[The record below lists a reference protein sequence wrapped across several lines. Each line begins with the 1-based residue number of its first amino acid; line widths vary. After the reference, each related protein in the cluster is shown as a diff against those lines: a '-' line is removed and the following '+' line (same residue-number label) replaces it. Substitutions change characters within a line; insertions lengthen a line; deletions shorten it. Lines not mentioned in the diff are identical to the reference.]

1 MYKSMDSITIIAEI
15 KKYIQNNILAENI
28 QLDATTD
35 LKQAGIDSF
44 STVEIILFIERKFG
58 VAIPD
63 EKLIPEN
70 FKTLQSLAATVL
82 ELVPEAT

>member
-1 MYKSMDSITIIAEI
+1 MDANIIIADI
-15 KKYIQNNILAENI
+15 KQYVEKNILAEGL
-28 QLDATTD
+28 QLEATTD

-63 EKLIPEN
+63 DKLVPDN
-70 FKTLQSLAATVL
+70 FKTLQALAATVL
-82 ELVPEAT
+82 ELMPRAL

>member
-1 MYKSMDSITIIAEI
+1 MDTNTIIAEI
-15 KKYIQNNILAENI
+15 RNYIEKNILAQGVQI
-28 QLDATTD
+28 AADTD

-63 EKLIPEN
+63 EKLIPDN
-70 FKTLQSLAATVL
+70 FKTLNALAAIVL
-82 ELVPEAT
+82 ELMPLAL